1 MHEKEFEYLTIE
13 AIINKHKTVFSNI
26 YRSPS
31 PLPNVSTADHIDN
44 FINYLDTHLHN
55 LSLYNCDSYVFLDSN
70 INLLTINN
78 NDAAA
83 RYLERIYS
91 NGFLQK
97 VGKATRVNNNSFS
110 LIDHILYKNNVES
123 NVSGTIVSD
132 ISDHFPNFIGI
143 PNIAVKQKIEPKF
156 SRNFTLNNMEK
167 FNDDLGK
174 LQWGNVLACEEVNES
189 FYLFWHDF
197 MTLFNLR
204 FPLKKVKFNKNVHK
218 IQNFMTT

>member
-13 AIINKHKTVFSNI
+13 AIINKHKTIFSNI

-44 FINYLDTHLHN
+44 FINYLDTHLLN

-83 RYLERIYS
+83 GYLETIYS

-97 VGKATRVNNNSFS
+97 VGKTTRVNNNSFS
-110 LIDHILYKNNVES
+110 LIDHIFYKNNVES

-132 ISDHFPNFIGI
+132 I
-143 PNIAVKQKIEPKF
+143 Q
-156 SRNFTLNNMEK
+156 
-167 FNDDLGK
+167 
-174 LQWGNVLACEEVNES
+174 
-189 FYLFWHDF
+189 
-197 MTLFNLR
+197 
-204 FPLKKVKFNKNVHK
+204 
-218 IQNFMTT
+218 